1 MAQLTMRLVDD
12 ARYSKNYPIVG
23 QIKKPRYLANKELIM
38 ENILVNIIQ
47 AHEVTVSFEKP
58 FPAAPAIA
66 ADFYTDSQ
74 PAGSVNVYITNVTT
88 TSVTIETSA
97 DVTGKISIQAVYI
110 GP

>member
-23 QIKKPRYLANKELIM
+23 QTIKPRYLANKELIM
-38 ENILVNIIQ
+38 ENILVNIVQ
-47 AHEVTVSFEKP
+47 AHKVTVAFEKP
-58 FPAAPAIA
+58 FPAVPAIA

-74 PAGSVNVYITNVTT
+74 PTGSVNVYIINVTPKE
-88 TSVTIETSA
+88 VTIETSA